1 MIETDSPFASSHGVL
16 KYISELGMGELS
28 VENIETILNTVMMG
42 KWRCSF
48 TFWSSYFA
56 YTALSLRMC
65 LQIFCVHVKFLTY
78 TYSDFQIFLS
88 AFSGLVS
95 PLNLCLNANSL
106 LVKSVLLARPLYV
119 AGGILSSLNLKLSL
133 FSVVKLFFLSE

>member
-48 TFWSSYFA
+48 TF
-56 YTALSLRMC
+56 
-65 LQIFCVHVKFLTY
+65 
-78 TYSDFQIFLS
+78 
-88 AFSGLVS
+88 
-95 PLNLCLNANSL
+95 
-106 LVKSVLLARPLYV
+106 
-119 AGGILSSLNLKLSL
+119 
-133 FSVVKLFFLSE
+133 